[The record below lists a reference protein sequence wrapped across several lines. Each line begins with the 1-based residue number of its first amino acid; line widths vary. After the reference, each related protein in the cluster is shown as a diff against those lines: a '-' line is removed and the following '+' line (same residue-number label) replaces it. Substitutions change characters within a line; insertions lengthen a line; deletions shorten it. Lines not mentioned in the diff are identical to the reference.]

1 MTRPRTTTED
11 LLRQLGASAAPVEE
25 PERTAARRARVVPVL
40 ERVVVDAHR
49 RRVRRV
55 RYARILGAAAAV
67 IILVGISYVARRSPA
82 QSATGVQPNAVLAL
96 SGSVGKFVRGGKE
109 VAAPPLR
116 DVAME
121 QADEVVTAEGALARA
136 SLASG
141 AEVEIGPAS
150 RVKLFGGDG
159 PGGAGAAGEAVDFAM
174 GRVTVRVPKLG
185 PSRSFSVR
193 TPDAVVV
200 VHGTVFSVERQR
212 DVVSGLS
219 ATKVAVEQG
228 SVAVRRGGI
237 EVLLQGGDR
246 WSSAPTPTP
255 PTEGTP
261 TVPTEESD
269 ATVRSGQASREP
281 AAADDKVSSLG
292 AENKL
297 LKAAMA
303 AREGGDPRR
312 ALSLSDDFLTRFGDH
327 RSPKKPAWSGCALSR
342 RSGAPLRR
350 QPMRAATSRTF
361 RGGSP
366 AGKRPGSLRR
376 RRADP
381 NGSYRFELLPDE
393 GSFGFLVP

>member
-1 MTRPRTTTED
+1 MRTGGACDECATLGFSAPR
-11 LLRQLGASAAPVEE
+11 RRSSFWWGS
-25 PERTAARRARVVPVL
+25 RMSRAARRP
-40 ERVVVDAHR
+40 
-49 RRVRRV
+49 
-55 RYARILGAAAAV
+55 
-67 IILVGISYVARRSPA
+67 
-82 QSATGVQPNAVLAL
+82 SATGVQPNAVLAL
-96 SGSVGKFVRGGKE
+96 SGSVGIVRGGKE

-141 AEVEIGPAS
+141 AEVEIGPGS

-159 PGGAGAAGEAVDFAM
+159 PGGAGAAGEAVNIAM

-292 AENKL
+292 PEQTSQGRHGGPRRGGP
-297 LKAAMA
+297 A
-303 AREGGDPRR
+303 AR
-312 ALSLSDDFLTRFGDH
+312 AL
-327 RSPKKPAWSGCALSR
+327 A
-342 RSGAPLRR
+342 LRR
-350 QPMRAATSRTF
+350 FSDA
-361 RGGSP
+361 
-366 AGKRPGSLRR
+366 L
-376 RRADP
+376 
-381 NGSYRFELLPDE
+381 
-393 GSFGFLVP
+393 